1 MAKTDNRVAIGARI
15 KELRGLNGLTQE
27 KLAAMAG
34 TSRGALSS
42 IERGE
47 RGYSVD
53 VLDRIVKAL
62 GVTYV
67 EFFQGVDGAETL
79 LKRSEQR
86 RNGQT
91 N

>member
-1 MAKTDNRVAIGARI
+1 MRI
-15 KELRGLNGLTQE
+15 KELRAMNGLTQD

-34 TSRGALSS
+34 TSRGTLSS

-53 VLDRIVKAL
+53 VLHRIVEAL

-67 EFFQGVDGAETL
+67 EFFEGVDGAETL
-79 LKRSEQR
+79 LKRS
-86 RNGQT
+86 GQKRSEKS
-91 N
+91 